1 MTRDSGKDYGQGVVA
16 KSWQGVK
23 MRVHS
28 VARGL
33 CLAQKTFGCQHSLF
47 HLPDN
52 CLPIL
57 SHPKELPL
65 KFSFVSG
72 SGLWPF

>member
-33 CLAQKTFGCQHSLF
+33 CLAQKIFVYQHSLSHF
-47 HLPDN
+47 RVN

-57 SHPKELPL
+57 SSPKELPL
-65 KFSFVSG
+65 K
-72 SGLWPF
+72 